1 VISPISLHRA
11 DRHAVQAIFN
21 NSIRLLLVERML
33 DAGAD
38 VNIYTNSHGE
48 GVLHYAVR
56 LQRED
61 LMSGT
66 TLSLSLFLSLFIH
79 SLFVYFFVEW
89 SERNVLSS
97 DVHAVLLKA
106 GADITVKGKIEQK
119 TPLELAEKI
128 GAKTIVE
135 KLKQVQGKQSKLPP

>member
-1 VISPISLHRA
+1 
-11 DRHAVQAIFN
+11 
-21 NSIRLLLVERML
+21 M
-33 DAGAD
+33 
-38 VNIYTNSHGE
+38 
-48 GVLHYAVR
+48 
-56 LQRED
+56 
-61 LMSGT
+61 
-66 TLSLSLFLSLFIH
+66 
-79 SLFVYFFVEW
+79 EW

-135 KLKQVQGKQSKLPP
+135 KLKQVQGKHSKLPP